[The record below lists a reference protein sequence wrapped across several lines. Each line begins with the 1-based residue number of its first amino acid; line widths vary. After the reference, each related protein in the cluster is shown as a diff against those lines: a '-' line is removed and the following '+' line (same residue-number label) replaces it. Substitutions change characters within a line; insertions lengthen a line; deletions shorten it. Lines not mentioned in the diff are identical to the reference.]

1 MTPSRSHSCRLSS
14 TLSPSSTAWGSTAP
28 VSAAT
33 HLAASTATPVSRRC
47 GSGARFL
54 ASSTDSSMIVECCRA
69 RTSVLVKSLSSAPCN
84 NCDAMVC
91 GSARAGVVAGR
102 AMSGGGEALAL
113 RPRSDNASMN
123 ATRMSNFCYLEAL
136 SGMNACKCIVLQVGH
151 LLICRDGCTHC

>member
-47 GSGARFL
+47 GSGTRFL
-54 ASSTDSSMIVECCRA
+54 A
-69 RTSVLVKSLSSAPCN
+69 RTSVLVKSLFSAPGN

-102 AMSGGGEALAL
+102 AIACGAAWGGDVGGDALAL
-113 RPRSDNASMN
+113 RSASLNA
-123 ATRMSNFCYLEAL
+123 
-136 SGMNACKCIVLQVGH
+136 
-151 LLICRDGCTHC
+151 